1 MKSLQDAVQ
10 PIVRQ
15 PTPAALVAL
24 QGALLASDQRGEAME
39 RALEMAGHFHTYL
52 SELQSKISA
61 RDYSELAS
69 RLDIGAMGTVVL
81 ENLIAV
87 GPEDL
92 WKRLLLGGLAEALMI
107 AASRQYIKAWEVETT
122 LVHTQAAWHLTE
134 ALWHASA
141 QMQPGLPPEQRWQ
154 AVESLL
160 APVYTP
166 DVPAPDKALLLGRV
180 FQVLLLTHLARLLP
194 TPEAK
199 P

>member
-24 QGALLASDQRGEAME
+24 QGVLLVSDQQSEATE
-39 RALEMAGHFHTYL
+39 RALEIAGHFHTYL

-87 GPEDL
+87 EPEDL

-107 AASRQYIKAWEVETT
+107 TASRQYIKAWDVETG
-122 LVHTQAAWHLTE
+122 LVHTQAAWYLTE

-141 QMQPGLPPEQRWQ
+141 QMQPGLPPEQRWL
-154 AVESLL
+154 AIESLL
-160 APVYTP
+160 APAYTP
-166 DVPAPDKALLLGRV
+166 DVPAPDKAVLLGRV

-194 TPEAK
+194 APEAK